1 MHLKDRRANYD
12 YAMFDKWMH
21 DYFKNLELSFFAPIA
36 NFVITLLAIFYVI
49 SHQQY
54 NPSCFRSKLTQ
65 YYPNH
70 AKIRMQKK
78 WHDVAYNIILLWFQN
93 VMLVYDK
100 IEEATIVSTT
110 PTISFIK
117 NIL

>member
-1 MHLKDRRANYD
+1 
-12 YAMFDKWMH
+12 
-21 DYFKNLELSFFAPIA
+21 
-36 NFVITLLAIFYVI
+36 
-49 SHQQY
+49 
-54 NPSCFRSKLTQ
+54 
-65 YYPNH
+65 
-70 AKIRMQKK
+70 MQKK